1 VPSFDSMIAFAV
13 ASLALLVIPGPA
25 VLYVINR
32 SIADGRSI
40 ALAGVAG
47 LELGNFVH
55 VIAATI
61 GLSALIAA
69 SATAFGV
76 VKWIGAGYLIYIG
89 IRTIIRKPAAFSQE
103 QKSLSRRRSFTQ
115 GIIVNTFNP
124 KVALFFLSFL
134 PQFIDEKSGSAALQ
148 SLILGSLFVA
158 IGLCTDGMYAFLA
171 SALRT
176 TLLRGKSLPFIQRYV
191 AGSVFVLLGV
201 VASTARRS

>member
-1 VPSFDSMIAFAV
+1 MIAFAI

-32 SIADGRSI
+32 SISDGRSI

-76 VKWIGAGYLIYIG
+76 VKWIGAGYLIFIG
-89 IRTIIRKPAAFSQE
+89 IRTITRKPASFSQE
-103 QKSLSRRRSFTQ
+103 QKSLSRRKSFTQ

-176 TLLRGKSLPFIQRYV
+176 TLLRGKSLPFVQRYV
-191 AGSVFVLLGV
+191 AGTVFIALGLI
-201 VASTARRS
+201 ASTTRRA

>member
-1 VPSFDSMIAFAV
+1 MIAFAV

-55 VIAATI
+55 VVAATI

-134 PQFIDEKSGSAALQ
+134 PQFIDEKIGSAALQ

-158 IGLCTDGMYAFLA
+158 IGLCTDGMYAILA

-191 AGSVFVLLGV
+191 AGSVFILLGA